1 MTGLKEAFQKHYKEH
16 ALSYDSLRDEK
27 NPTTRANAETQIR
40 YVLNQF
46 KEVDHV
52 VEVGCGTG
60 KFTLPLAEFGK
71 KVTAIDFSE
80 KMLGVLEKKA
90 AARGLLD
97 RITLQ
102 HGDIE
107 NLELPPGSAQA
118 ILSIA
123 VIRHFEDDRRA
134 LGELARVLAP
144 SGTLVCDYLA
154 RGFFKPYE
162 FIKKIAGRDKN
173 TEKGKEW
180 FRNFYRSGLEMRSK
194 LKTVGLTVTHRKGF
208 LLLPEEW
215 TEQLGLRGPVRFLED
230 LTGLGAVVF
239 LTSRK
244 TG

>member
-27 NPTTRANAETQIR
+27 NPTTRANAAAQVR
-40 YVLNQF
+40 YVLSRF
-46 KEVDHV
+46 KEADQV

-60 KFTLPLAEFGK
+60 KFTLPLARSGK

-80 KMLGVLEKKA
+80 KMLEVLEKKA
-90 AARGLLD
+90 AAEGLCD
-97 RITLQ
+97 RITFR

-107 NLELPPGSAQA
+107 NLDLRSGSAQA
-118 ILSIA
+118 VLSIA

-144 SGTLVCDYLA
+144 SGVLVCDYLD
-154 RGFFKPYE
+154 RGFFRPYE
-162 FIKKIAGRDKN
+162 FIKKIAGRGKN
-173 TEKGKEW
+173 MEKGKEW
-180 FRNFYRSGLEMRSK
+180 FRNFYRSGREMRAK
-194 LKTVGLTVTHRKGF
+194 LKAAGLTVIHRKGF

-215 TEQLGLRGPVRFLED
+215 TERLGLHGPVRFLED
-230 LTGLGAVVF
+230 LTGLGAVVL